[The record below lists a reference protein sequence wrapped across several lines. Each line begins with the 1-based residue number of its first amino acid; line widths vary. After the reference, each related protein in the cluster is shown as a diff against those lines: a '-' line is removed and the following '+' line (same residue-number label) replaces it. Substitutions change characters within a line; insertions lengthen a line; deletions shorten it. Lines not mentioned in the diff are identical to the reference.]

1 MEKGGIAMKVDK
13 KWSASS
19 KSKEIVR
26 DEELVSMSGQW
37 GVGIEISITKPYS
50 YSKGP
55 IEKRVISNEIHK
67 KELHST

>member
-1 MEKGGIAMKVDK
+1 MEKGDIAMKVDK
-13 KWSASS
+13 KWSVSS
-19 KSKEIVR
+19 KSEEIVR
-26 DEELVSMSGQW
+26 GEELVSMAGQW

-55 IEKRVISNEIHK
+55 VEIRVISNEIHK

>member
-1 MEKGGIAMKVDK
+1 MKVAK

-26 DEELVSMSGQW
+26 GEELVSMAGQW
-37 GVGIEISITKPYS
+37 GVSIKISITKPYS

-55 IEKRVISNEIHK
+55 VEIREISERVGR
-67 KELHST
+67 